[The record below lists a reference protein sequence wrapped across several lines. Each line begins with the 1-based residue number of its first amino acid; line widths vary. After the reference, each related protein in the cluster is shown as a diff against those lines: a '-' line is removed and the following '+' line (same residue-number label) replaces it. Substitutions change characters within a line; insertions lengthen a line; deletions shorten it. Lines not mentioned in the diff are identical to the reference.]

1 MRPNR
6 MPKLREGAAVSIM
19 SNRQTALMYCI
30 CLLFVSSVASG
41 CVSES
46 GNETAPPTTTEPP
59 TTTLAP
65 TEPSYTV
72 QLQDAWGLDIGA
84 EPAFP
89 PILVGESIC
98 VATEKRILLISS
110 EGNVLWD
117 EPLSGEVR
125 YAPVTY
131 GDLIYLVYADGSV
144 EQRDGSTGD
153 TMWKRSVD
161 ARESVPVCAYGKN
174 LYVSSGKYLL
184 CMHAESGDIAWR
196 VDLPEG
202 AVYSCIVR
210 SENKLLVDTYAHNV
224 TVVDAETGAILDE
237 WDARCDM
244 ENLFVHDDSVY
255 AMGGFCLTC
264 LDADTGGVRWE
275 YEFIEEGGS
284 WTPAFVSYPY
294 AFVSTIDDTVLCVDM
309 ESGDPVWSDDAMY
322 RAGLA
327 ISGDVL
333 ISGIAYIPDLHKI
346 DPGMQDPN
354 SVTPPGTPERE
365 LVVWDIHTGQRVME
379 MSADQGLKWPVA
391 IGNRFV
397 FVTGTSLKCYALE
410 HGDSSSVHALN
421 RMLQR
426 CYGRYS
432 E

>member
-1 MRPNR
+1 
-6 MPKLREGAAVSIM
+6 
-19 SNRQTALMYCI
+19 
-30 CLLFVSSVASG
+30 
-41 CVSES
+41 
-46 GNETAPPTTTEPP
+46 
-59 TTTLAP
+59 
-65 TEPSYTV
+65 
-72 QLQDAWGLDIGA
+72 
-84 EPAFP
+84 
-89 PILVGESIC
+89 
-98 VATEKRILLISS
+98 
-110 EGNVLWD
+110 
-117 EPLSGEVR
+117 
-125 YAPVTY
+125 
-131 GDLIYLVYADGSV
+131 
-144 EQRDGSTGD
+144 
-153 TMWKRSVD
+153 
-161 ARESVPVCAYGKN
+161 
-174 LYVSSGKYLL
+174 
-184 CMHAESGDIAWR
+184 
-196 VDLPEG
+196 
-202 AVYSCIVR
+202 
-210 SENKLLVDTYAHNV
+210 
-224 TVVDAETGAILDE
+224 
-237 WDARCDM
+237 
-244 ENLFVHDDSVY
+244 
-255 AMGGFCLTC
+255 
-264 LDADTGGVRWE
+264 
-275 YEFIEEGGS
+275 
-284 WTPAFVSYPY
+284 
-294 AFVSTIDDTVLCVDM
+294 M